1 MLFFM
6 ELQRIMKKKKNLNFE
21 KAVALIISALLFFS
35 GCSSRSVTETSS
47 TAVSEEISTEEK
59 SDDEVLEDAIE
70 MTSATSGLTETDS
83 RAKKMVD
90 LLAGEFDI
98 KQVGTTAY
106 FNNPSSEGQMIYL
119 TENCGETCILAEKV
133 GGDNGIFIGLD
144 NSEWRFYDVTSIMQY
159 SLKANEVVGGEL
171 NMHCETVTVFEYPET
186 AEAKAVFANIIGAYE
201 KAGVDLEGL
210 SKEEYEFTDTSGHFI
225 VSFGLVDQLLGADG
239 TGETE
244 SIFREYRTFEAFYLI
259 DNSIVRLTY
268 TDTGDNYNLMKE
280 VVIQLGVNDPFE
292 VKSSQ
297 EVLEALTEHIT

>member
-21 KAVALIISALLFFS
+21 KAVALVTSALLLFS